1 MKYISNTGRYDIAF
15 EITKNNRPFKVELI
29 RRRLY
34 LDTGNV
40 ATSGITEV
48 DEKDLEELKK
58 QKRFNQMVE
67 SGELA
72 ILDEKDVKPA
82 EDVKVTQLEEENKK
96 LKEQLKEAEK
106 APTAKDKK
114 ETEKALKAKDDEI
127 NSLKAQLEALTA
139 KKDDE
144 SADKDKDDEKK
155 DDSEGF

>member
-15 EITKNNRPFKVELI
+15 AITKNNREFKIELI

-34 LDTGNV
+34 LDTGNI

-48 DEKDLEELKK
+48 DEKDLAELKK

-67 SGELA
+67 SGELK
-72 ILDEKDVKPA
+72 ILDESDVRTP
-82 EDVKVTQLEEENKK
+82 EETKVAKLEEENKQ
-96 LKEQLKEAEK
+96 LKEQLKKAEK
-106 APTAKDKK
+106 EPSAKDKK
-114 ETEKALKAKDDEI
+114 EAEKALKAKDDEI

-139 KKDDE
+139 KKDAD
-144 SADKDKDDEKK
+144 SAGTNK